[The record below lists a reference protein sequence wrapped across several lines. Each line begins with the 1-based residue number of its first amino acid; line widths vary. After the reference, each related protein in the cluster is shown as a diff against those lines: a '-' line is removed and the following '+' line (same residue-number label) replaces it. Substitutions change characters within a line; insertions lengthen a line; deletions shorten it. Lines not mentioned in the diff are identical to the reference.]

1 MTKTLLPRALLTVG
15 LCFLA
20 LILTVPALADDWIGG
35 PGYQTFV
42 VGDVGTPTPD
52 PVVGGLLLNGGGDW
66 PTEAF
71 RWFTAHAGHG
81 HLVVL
86 RASGTTESQEE
97 FYSKVKGLLSVR
109 TFLFTDRKAAS
120 DPQLLAAVSA
130 ADGIFIAGGDQSNY
144 VRMWRGTPLNAALD
158 AHVAAG
164 KPLGGTSAGLA
175 ILGAWL
181 YGCMDSISITS
192 AQAMA
197 DPLGAAVTVEGDFL
211 HNELLAHVITDS
223 HVDTRNRL
231 GRLFAFL
238 AKAHSLDPMRTLAGL
253 GIDEDAAVTVEADGT
268 ARFHA
273 GDIGKHAWLVQ
284 PGAFGALEPGRPLNL
299 AQLRVTAIAA
309 GSTFNV
315 RTMQVGAPDF
325 IRVYDVANGRVA
337 RQTQGSPAARSQSA
351 ADTLFEHGYVYTVD
365 GANTVAQALAVR
377 DGQIIYVGDDTGARS
392 FVGRKTRRID
402 LAGRLLMP
410 GLIDGHMHPRSG
422 GMRLLTCDLN
432 YRRLTVPEF
441 QAAIQACLDH
451 DSKAGPDDWL
461 KVNSWFEQN
470 MEPAGI
476 VLTHAA
482 LDALRTTRPIG
493 VNSSFGHSELVNRRA
508 LELAHIT
515 RATPDPKDGII
526 ARDATGE
533 PTGLLED
540 AAQDLVDRLMPE
552 PTPAQNDRAVRSA
565 LEALRAQGIT
575 SFLDASADSG
585 ALTAFA
591 RAQRAGELTA
601 RGHFAVLIDS
611 IKDYDANR
619 AVAEVLAQ
627 RKLFD
632 QGAITAQPTLSVD
645 TAKMFLDGV
654 YSAPAYT
661 SYLLQPYFEPGEN
674 PEHPDWEPGDNHGPP
689 LYFTQQQLDATLIA
703 LAAAG
708 LNPHMHADGDGAV
721 REGLNAVAAMRAV
734 HPGDDIRPALAH
746 SEIVDPADF
755 PRFAEL
761 NALPVLSFQWEKP
774 AADLNVEAGQYLG
787 AVRYAL
793 IEPAGLLKP
802 YGTRLAF
809 GSDWPVDRL
818 DEWLAMQVAVT
829 RMAVGEDAARFPGRL
844 GIDPG
849 LSVAEAI
856 RAMTINAAYSLRQ
869 DALTGS
875 LETGKFADLIVLDQ
889 NLLQIAPARIAST
902 KVLLTMVGGRIVHE
916 SPHFLESTQ

>member
-1 MTKTLLPRALLTVG
+1 MKKAHLRRALLTLG
-15 LCFLA
+15 LGFLA
-20 LILTVPALADDWIGG
+20 LNLTVPALADDWKGG

-42 VGDVGTPTPD
+42 IGDESAPTPD
-52 PVVGGLLLNGGGDW
+52 PIVGGLLLNGGGDW

-86 RASGTTESQEE
+86 RASGTTESQDE
-97 FYSKVKGLLSVR
+97 FYNEVKGLLSVR

-120 DPQLLAAVSA
+120 DPRLLAAVSA

-144 VRMWRGTPLNAALD
+144 VRMWRGTPLNAAID

-175 ILGAWL
+175 IQGAWL

-197 DPLGAAVTVEGDFL
+197 DPLGKAVTVEGNFL
-211 HNELLAHVITDS
+211 HNELLAHVFTDS

-238 AKAHSLDPMRTLAGL
+238 AKARSLDPMRTLAGL
-253 GIDEDAAVTVEADGT
+253 GIDEGAAMTVELDGA
-268 ARFHA
+268 ARLYA
-273 GDIGKHAWLVQ
+273 SNVGKHAWLVQ
-284 PGAFGALEPGRPLNL
+284 PGAFGVQEPGKPLDL
-299 AQLRVTAIAA
+299 AQVRVTAIGT

-315 RTMQVGAPDF
+315 RTMKVGVPAL
-325 IRVYDVANGRVA
+325 IRMYDVANGVVT
-337 RQTQGSPAARSQSA
+337 RQTQGPLVAKPQHA

-377 DGQIIYVGDDTGARS
+377 AGQIIYVGDDAGARS
-392 FVGRKTRRID
+392 FVGPKTRRID
-402 LAGRLLMP
+402 LADRMLMP

-432 YRRLTVPEF
+432 YRRVTVPEF
-441 QAAIQACLDH
+441 QAAIQACVDQ

-470 MEPAGI
+470 MEPAGL

-482 LDALRTTRPIG
+482 LDAVRTTRPIG
-493 VNSSFGHSELVNRRA
+493 VNSSFGHSELVNRRG
-508 LELAHIT
+508 LELGHIT
-515 RATPDPKDGII
+515 RDTPDPKDGII
-526 ARDATGE
+526 ARDASGE

-540 AAQDLVDRLMPE
+540 AAQNLVDRLMPE
-552 PTPAQNDRAVRSA
+552 PTPAQNLQAVRSA
-565 LEALRAQGIT
+565 LAAMRAQGIT
-575 SFLDASADSG
+575 TFLDASTDAG

-611 IKDYDANR
+611 IKNYDADR
-619 AVAEVLAQ
+619 AVAAVLAQ
-627 RKLFD
+627 RKHFD
-632 QGAITAQPTLSVD
+632 QGGITAQPTLSVD
-645 TAKMFLDGV
+645 TAKLFLDGV

-689 LYFTQQQLDATLIA
+689 LYFTQRQLDATLIA

-734 HPGDDIRPALAH
+734 HPSDDIRPALAH
-746 SEIVDPADF
+746 SEIIDPADF
-755 PRFAEL
+755 PRFAAL

-774 AADLNVEAGQYLG
+774 AADLNAEAGQYLG

-802 YGTRLAF
+802 YGARLVF

-849 LSVAEAI
+849 LSVADAV
-856 RAMTINAAYSLRQ
+856 RAMTLNAAYSLRQ

-889 NLLQIAPARIAST
+889 NLLRIAPDEIART
-902 KVLLTMVGGRIVHE
+902 KVLLTMVGGRIVHQAAA
-916 SPHFLESTQ
+916 F